1 MYTYVY
7 IILYVYVLCLFNS
20 FTQFPLGYL
29 LISVKYKQ
37 NIPTNL
43 KWQPDEIFHHRF
55 PSNRPA
61 RPTRRLFYN
70 FYNYFATSANFLR
83 YSPAEL
89 FTPLNH
95 SGNQCVVIDTAYG
108 VYKPRVRLRR
118 FIDTVGSI
126 RKKPVLSRYHERNHQ
141 AVLSMSKLFLWSH
154 ICQI

>member
-7 IILYVYVLCLFNS
+7 IILCIYVLCLFNS
-20 FTQFPLGYL
+20 VTQFPLGYL

-43 KWQPDEIFHHRF
+43 KLQPDKIFPHRF
-55 PSNRPA
+55 PSNRSA

-89 FTPLNH
+89 LTPLNH
-95 SGNQCVVIDTAYG
+95 SGNQCVVIDTAHG
-108 VYKPRVRLRR
+108 VYNHRVKLRS
-118 FIDTVGSI
+118 FIYTFWSI
-126 RKKPVLSRYHERNHQ
+126 RKKPNAFALS
-141 AVLSMSKLFLWSH
+141 
-154 ICQI
+154 